1 MRETRQELVGD
12 ITQVSKASKATP
24 TLRTSIPL
32 ELAKGLDIKEG
43 DSVVWVPDEHKGRK
57 GLFVRKVE

>member
-1 MRETRQELVGD
+1 MPEKQMAITTRVHR
-12 ITQVSKASKATP
+12 VSGKTP

-32 ELAKGLDIKEG
+32 DEAKRLGVG
-43 DSVVWVPDEHKGRK
+43 DGDTLIWAEIIVQGKK

>member
-1 MRETRQELVGD
+1 MSKAQLGN
-12 ITQVSKASKATP
+12 ITQVSKASKDKP

-32 ELAKGLDIKEG
+32 ELAKEAGVSDG
-43 DSVVWVPDEHKGRK
+43 DSVIWVPAEVKGKK